1 MNLKI
6 NFLSRL
12 TKKDELALIESIG
25 DLKNKLASG
34 VRLSVEEK
42 TAVSNFERYRAH
54 ILNSEKDENKFENKY
69 KQLQVIATLG
79 DWREFLKELY
89 F

>member
-6 NFLSRL
+6 DFLSRL
-12 TKKDELALIESIG
+12 TKKNELSLTESIG

-42 TAVSNFERYRAH
+42 TAVSNFERYKANV
-54 ILNSEKDENKFENKY
+54 LNSVKDEKLFDNKF

-79 DWREFLKELY
+79 DWREFLKETY